1 MESPDLKSRPSD
13 EDPLDALLRRPLP
26 PLPDHGFTRGIMEA
40 LPPPAP
46 VRQQL
51 PIRLLIVVV
60 SAVAGLVLAFLAAL
74 YSGSLGS
81 LSAELQAIDTTLLQT
96 AALLKDPML
105 LIACAIAAGSLL
117 YVFKIA
123 PRMPR

>member
-46 VRQQL
+46 VRPQL
-51 PIRLLIVVV
+51 PIRLL
-60 SAVAGLVLAFLAAL
+60 LVLLSAFAGVVLACLAAL
-74 YSGSLGS
+74 YTGSLGS
-81 LSAELQAIDTTLLQT
+81 LSAEFQAIDATLLQT
-96 AALLKDPML
+96 IALLKDPML
-105 LIACAIAAGSLL
+105 LIACAITAGSLV
-117 YVFKIA
+117 YVFRFA
-123 PRMPR
+123 TPRHR